1 MATVRAP
8 KQWSLTKNETIT
20 SFESWRQNLIYTLS
34 LDNNFAPFLVSGEKW
49 DKKTKDSQHRG
60 FVDDDENVPE
70 ARRRTKEQKV
80 TMLEMLLGQ
89 IANYA
94 PIISRN
100 TIVKSSTSI
109 DSIWHVI
116 RLHYGFQTS
125 GSHFLDL
132 AGIKLQSDANLE
144 DLYQRIIAF
153 IEDNLLKP
161 ESGISH
167 HGQAVQQY
175 EELTSTLENF
185 AVLTW
190 LKLIHDDLP

>member
-1 MATVRAP
+1 
-8 KQWSLTKNETIT
+8 
-20 SFESWRQNLIYTLS
+20 
-34 LDNNFAPFLVSGEKW
+34 
-49 DKKTKDSQHRG
+49 
-60 FVDDDENVPE
+60 
-70 ARRRTKEQKV
+70 
-80 TMLEMLLGQ
+80 MLEMLLGQ

-132 AGIKLQSDANLE
+132 AGIKLQSDERLE

-167 HGQAVQQY
+167 HGQAVHQY